1 MKEFVRIHVG
11 KETKCLRRLCIS
23 ILTLCFCV
31 PVSAETTDGYDG
43 PLPDSSIVVLPDSS
57 NFVTTSLLIVAPAN
71 SLYSVF
77 GHAAL
82 RMQCPAYHLDYVFT
96 FESDPEVSDFV
107 RFFMGKARARYVS
120 VPSQTFFDQIS
131 KEERGLTQYE
141 LNLTHHQKQNLW
153 RVFDESVAEGDQ
165 WRFSLRNNCVSML
178 RKSWRIST
186 CLSMMKKVVSRAQRV
201 LTLTTRRI

>member
-1 MKEFVRIHVG
+1 MKELVRIHDR
-11 KETKCLRRLCIS
+11 KEAKCLRLLWIS

-31 PVSAETTDGYDG
+31 PVSTETTDGYDG

-57 NFVTTSLLIVAPAN
+57 NFVTTSLLIVTPAN

-120 VPSQTFFDQIS
+120 VPSQTFFNQIS

-153 RVFDESVAEGDQ
+153 RVFDESVAEGDR

-178 RKSWRIST
+178 RRSWRIST